1 MIRLTRRYRF
11 SASHRLHTDRL
22 SESENQE
29 LYGKCSN
36 PHGHGHDY
44 LLAVSLRGPI
54 DPVSGRA
61 ADVAAL
67 DGLVR
72 DRVLAAFDHS
82 DLNVEIPALIP
93 TTENLALEIRDRLR
107 RHWAAAFP
115 GDWPK
120 LDKIRIAETRKNA
133 FEVNNEEQ

>member
-22 SESENQE
+22 SESENKK
-29 LYGKCSN
+29 LYGKCTN
-36 PHGHGHDY
+36 PYGHGHDY
-44 LLAVSLRGPI
+44 LLEVSLHGPI

-72 DRVLAAFDHS
+72 HQVLASFDHR
-82 DLNVEIPALIP
+82 DLNAGVPAMIP
-93 TTENLALEIRDRLR
+93 TTENLAREIRNRLR
-107 RHWAAAFP
+107 RHWAEAFP
-115 GDWPK
+115 GAWPK
-120 LDKIRIAETRKNA
+120 LEKIRIAETRRNA
-133 FEVNNEEQ
+133 FELTNEE